1 METPIMVA
9 NDKTFQFGYV
19 GFGSFDDSG
28 KIDNIRIWA
37 KESRKKKSA
46 IFMKKY

>member
-1 METPIMVA
+1 MLA
-9 NDKTFQFGYV
+9 NDKTFKDGYV

-28 KIDNIRIWA
+28 KVDNIRIWA
-37 KESRKKKSA
+37 EESWKKKSD